1 MYKVYKTGGAE
12 NPMPHIHLSDEALN
26 RLKALAEP
34 FVDREPED
42 VIRRLLDKNDR
53 ETRSLTPF
61 TSIGGPL
68 TDMASTNTM
77 ERSTESR
84 VPRERGTEVE
94 IGKQRIRAVSVSDL
108 YKQALRFLVENHE
121 AQLTQLL
128 PFETSRERY
137 LVADKPVHPSGR
149 QFFVPVEYHGYYM
162 EAHKDYRN
170 AIEHLGKLAKR
181 LGLSFTYLG

>member
-1 MYKVYKTGGAE
+1 
-12 NPMPHIHLSDEALN
+12 MPHIQLSEETLN

-42 VIRRLLDKNDR
+42 VIRRLLDTRDEATPSLAPFARFGGTRND
-53 ETRSLTPF
+53 TT
-61 TSIGGPL
+61 
-68 TDMASTNTM
+68 STNLM

-94 IGKQRIRAVSVSDL
+94 IGKQRIRAVSVRDL
-108 YKQALRFLVENHE
+108 YEQTLKFLIANHE
-121 AQLTQLL
+121 AQLVQLL
-128 PFETSRERY
+128 PFETSRVRY

-149 QFFVPVEYHGYYM
+149 PFVVPTEYHGYYM
-162 EAHKDYRN
+162 EAHKDYKI

-181 LGLSFTYLG
+181 LGVPFRYLG